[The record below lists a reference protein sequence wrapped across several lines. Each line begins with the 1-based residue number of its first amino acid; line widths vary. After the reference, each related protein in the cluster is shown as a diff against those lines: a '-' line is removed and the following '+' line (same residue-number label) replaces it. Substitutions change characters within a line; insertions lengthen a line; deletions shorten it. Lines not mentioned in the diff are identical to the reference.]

1 MCLVKKLTEL
11 HFLLFFYCSQDFDG
25 KNLCKQNNYKITIN
39 FNLNDQLYFNN
50 QKVQVYYF

>member
-1 MCLVKKLTEL
+1 MCLVKELTEL
-11 HFLLFFYCSQDFDG
+11 HFLFFFIVARILTE